1 MPCSSLRQGMITVM
15 LFDLYTPKNPSYHVV
30 MKFLPFAL
38 LVFAGA
44 ITAENVALKQVQSVY
59 ILPMRSGMDQYLA
72 NKIVRHGTLQVV
84 TDPQRA
90 DAILTDHI
98 GATFERKLDELYPPP
113 RPAAPVKPAK
123 ADKDDDEDTADTT
136 DKPDSSK
143 KGLIE
148 VGAPTDH
155 TSSFGGGRG
164 TVFLVDRK
172 SRAVI
177 WSTYDRA
184 HDMSADS
191 LDKKA
196 DQIVNRLKSD
206 LKEKK

>member
-1 MPCSSLRQGMITVM
+1 
-15 LFDLYTPKNPSYHVV
+15 
-30 MKFLPFAL
+30 MKLLPLAL
-38 LVFAGA
+38 LLCAGA

-72 NKIVRHGTLQVV
+72 NKIARHGLLQVV

-98 GATFERKLDELYPPP
+98 GETFERKVDELYPPP
-113 RPAAPVKPAK
+113 KPVKPVK
-123 ADKDDDEDTADTT
+123 ADKDDDEEKADAD
-136 DKPDSSK
+136 DKASSSK
-143 KGLIE
+143 AMIE
-148 VGAPTDH
+148 AGAPTDH
-155 TSSFGGGRG
+155 VSSFGRG
-164 TVFLVDRK
+164 KGTIFLVDRK

-184 HDMSADS
+184 HDMSADT

>member
-1 MPCSSLRQGMITVM
+1 
-15 LFDLYTPKNPSYHVV
+15 
-30 MKFLPFAL
+30 
-38 LVFAGA
+38 
-44 ITAENVALKQVQSVY
+44 
-59 ILPMRSGMDQYLA
+59 
-72 NKIVRHGTLQVV
+72 VRHGLLQVV

-98 GATFERKLDELYPPP
+98 GATFERKVDELYPPP
-113 RPAAPVKPAK
+113 KPLKPVKPVK
-123 ADKDDDEDTADTT
+123 ADKVEKDDDEETADTAD
-136 DKPDSSK
+136 KAGSSK
-143 KGLIE
+143 GMIE
-148 VGAPTDH
+148 AGAPTDH

-164 TVFLVDRK
+164 TIFLVDRK

-196 DQIVNRLKSD
+196 DQIVNRLKTD